1 MSINIV
7 SPGADAAV
15 LKAALRSAIDMTEAL
30 ATAQAAT
37 LAQVESVLPP
47 YYTTMSILY
56 TAAVNV
62 DNLRLDVLA
71 CAASGRQL
79 RLKKLKYPFG
89 KSTTVVAD
97 ISGTGGIDIEGDG
110 AELVVPAG
118 LSTKS
123 VFQITT
129 TAGWTD
135 HDVNA
140 FVQSITTGG
149 GLSASEVSQATLTG
163 GPSSMV
169 RGEMVSIFSNDM
181 IYYGRADGS
190 ATGDMELNFQHDIA
204 EVFDYSANVLY
215 FASKLPRTYTPAN
228 SGTNRICKVRRYNN
242 KNIKLNI
249 DGIVLDTAG
258 DPYADTNP
266 DTARPKFVFEIVG
279 FQFPRLGA
287 KCRTKRAWQGDWM
300 IQNTQGADICY
311 AGAEDAPNTLPGGG
325 VALGYCLGIYGANL
339 APLIRVPFQER
350 SRHTTTIWRE
360 APVFT
365 LGVPVIGTTTRI
377 PLSEGTGIQNATGL
391 AANQYVF
398 IEGMSTATGTLGAV
412 LNNTWQKI
420 TAVGA
425 SRAYIDIQFNSTT
438 YTAPTAGTGT
448 GKVFDLNDAY
458 AYGEVD
464 APTYEGG
471 IVISASGSI
480 DDEHENSRG
489 IIRRNRRFINGPHKS
504 YEATGGRALNN
515 RGAGALYEGYWIEGF
530 EQAAQFHSFSQN
542 HGIENTIILKD
553 WHIRRQS
560 NRGAASPAPMF
571 EPIVGA
577 QVVTD
582 KGRLIW
588 EGGSVFD
595 GYYQVLK
602 TYANSPDI
610 LIRGVQFGGDW
621 GVAAP
626 AQPMFRIGGGNV
638 LIEECEF
645 DFANVTTAA
654 YMRLVNFTAA
664 GKLTFKRCNIKNLF
678 ASSGNWPFT
687 FGASGCTLELIDTDV
702 SFRSS
707 DSANTQRFI
716 HPNGTAQT
724 VNLLGL
730 RLANASKLAAVSGL
744 VNVGVAASVVNG
756 LKENIRGDAAFNIVG
771 SSIGAGSSAT
781 LTAMT
786 AGT

>member
-1 MSINIV
+1 MSLTKI
-7 SPGADAAV
+7 AANMV
-15 LKAALRSAIDMTEAL
+15 EGIPENL
-30 ATAQAAT
+30 ATFQQDT
-37 LAQVESVLPP
+37 LDLVETVLPP
-47 YYTTMSILY
+47 LYTTMSVLY
-56 TAAVNV
+56 TAAANV
-62 DNLRLDVLA
+62 DALRLDVIN
-71 CAASGRQL
+71 AATAGRQL
-79 RLKKLKYPFG
+79 RLKKFRYPFG
-89 KSTTVVAD
+89 KSTTVIAD
-97 ISGTGGIDIEGDG
+97 ISGTGGLDFEGDG
-110 AELVVPAG
+110 AELVVPPG
-118 LSTKS
+118 LTNKS

-129 TAGWTD
+129 ANAWTD
-135 HDVNA
+135 HDVTA

-163 GPSSMV
+163 GPASMA
-169 RGEMVSIFSNDM
+169 RGEMVSIFSND
-181 IYYGRADGS
+181 ILYYGRADGS

-215 FASKLPRTYTPAN
+215 FASRLPRSYTPAN
-228 SGTNRICKVRRYNN
+228 ASTNRFCKVRRYNN

-249 DGIVLDTAG
+249 DGLVFDTNG
-258 DPYADTNP
+258 DPYSDANP

-279 FQFPRLGA
+279 FQFPTIGPR
-287 KCRTKRAWQGDWM
+287 CRTKNVWQGDWM
-300 IQNTQGADICY
+300 LQNTQGADVSY
-311 AGAEDAPNTLPGGG
+311 AGTEGAPNMLPSGG
-325 VALGYCLGIYGANL
+325 VALGYCLGFYGANL
-339 APLIRVPFQER
+339 APYVRVPFQER

-360 APVFT
+360 APIFN
-365 LGVPVIGTTTRI
+365 LGVPTIGATTRI
-377 PLSEGTGIQNATGL
+377 PLTQPTGCQNPTGL
-391 AANQYVF
+391 ATNQYVF
-398 IEGMSTATGTLGAV
+398 IEGMSTANGTLGAA

-425 SRAYIDIQFNSTT
+425 SRSYIDIQFNSAAL
-438 YTAPTAGTGT
+438 TAPTAGTGT
-448 GKVFDLNDAY
+448 VKVFDLNDTY

-480 DDEHENSRG
+480 DDEHENARG
-489 IIRRNRRFINGPHKS
+489 IIRRNRRFINGPHKD
-504 YEATGGRALNN
+504 YEATGGRAVNN
-515 RGAGALYEGYWIEGF
+515 RGAGALYENYWIEGF
-530 EQAAQFHSFSQN
+530 EQAAQFHSYSQN
-542 HGIENTIILKD
+542 HGIENTIVLKN
-553 WHIRRQS
+553 WHIRRQN
-560 NRGAASPAPMF
+560 NRGAAAPAALF

-602 TYANSPDI
+602 TYANSPDV

-626 AQPMFRIGGGNV
+626 AQPMFRIGGGN
-638 LIEECEF
+638 LMLEECEF
-645 DFANVTTAA
+645 DFANVTSAA
-654 YMRLVNFTAA
+654 YMRLVNFTAP
-664 GKLTFKRCNIKNLF
+664 GKVTFKRCNIKNLF
-678 ASSGNWPFT
+678 ASSGNWPFS
-687 FGASGCTLELIDTDV
+687 FSAAGCTLELIDTDV

-707 DSANTQRFI
+707 DGANTQRFI
-716 HPNGTAQT
+716 NPNGTAQT

-744 VNVGVAASVVNG
+744 VNVGVAASVVTG

-771 SSIGAGSSAT
+771 STIGAGSSAT